1 MWEKVKSRSHKPVK
15 IFPFG
20 PNSNEVMIYGSVEY
34 EFKAGGSSGL
44 EWAARGTLEEVDGKV
59 VWSQYQVFMVSK
71 PFMKRSLRYSPY
83 TCTGHGCSAGE
94 KVGTVAIYPS
104 YRHE

>member
-20 PNSNEVMIYGSVEY
+20 ADSNEVMIYGSVAY

-44 EWAARGTLEEVDGKV
+44 EWAARGTLEEVEGRV
-59 VWSQYQVFMVSK
+59 VWKEYQVFMVSDTHCK
-71 PFMKRSLRYSPY
+71 ARVAE
-83 TCTGHGCSAGE
+83 G
-94 KVGTVAIYPS
+94 KV
-104 YRHE
+104 